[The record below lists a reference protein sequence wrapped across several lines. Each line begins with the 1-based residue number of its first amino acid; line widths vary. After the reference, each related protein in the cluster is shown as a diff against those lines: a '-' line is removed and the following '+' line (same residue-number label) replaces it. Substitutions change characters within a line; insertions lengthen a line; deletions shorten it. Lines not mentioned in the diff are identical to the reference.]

1 MPAKGTAEWQGDLKS
16 GSGTFSAGEGIAGDY
31 SFNKCHSVPYA
42 LIAYQ
47 TAYLKAHYR
56 SEYMAGIIS
65 TVMHTKDKVPY
76 FVNACKKMGLGVLP
90 PDVNESFAD
99 FRVLPDGTL
108 RFGLLAVKGVGEAAI
123 DQFIA
128 VRQEARFTSVWDFC
142 ERVDKMSANKRVME
156 ALIKA
161 GAFDSTGDTRR
172 GMLEVL
178 PQAMGLGQKVQ
189 ADQAAGQFDL
199 FGDMMGEAAGDDD
212 GEHDAVF
219 VKEYPEIGK
228 LEYPLQEKLDLEKD
242 ATGLYMSGHPI
253 DEYREA
259 LDSRAR
265 QQIASLVN
273 FSDKVE
279 VHIGGMIVGFR
290 ALVTKKG
297 DPMAFAELEG
307 TDGETV
313 RLVILPKAYEKVR
326 EKITQQRA
334 VIIVKGTMDARDGRA
349 DVLVDDVLTM
359 DEAPQLTAV
368 TVRAPENRLGEVG
381 VISELTR
388 ILRNYPGDATVDVR
402 VLTSSGE
409 KTLRLGSDWRVSVDA
424 GLRDEIRELLGPQ
437 AIV

>member
-1 MPAKGTAEWQGDLKS
+1 
-16 GSGTFSAGEGIAGDY
+16 
-31 SFNKCHSVPYA
+31 
-42 LIAYQ
+42 
-47 TAYLKAHYR
+47 
-56 SEYMAGIIS
+56 
-65 TVMHTKDKVPY
+65 
-76 FVNACKKMGLGVLP
+76 
-90 PDVNESFAD
+90 
-99 FRVLPDGTL
+99 
-108 RFGLLAVKGVGEAAI
+108 
-123 DQFIA
+123 
-128 VRQEARFTSVWDFC
+128 
-142 ERVDKMSANKRVME
+142 
-156 ALIKA
+156 
-161 GAFDSTGDTRR
+161 
-172 GMLEVL
+172 
-178 PQAMGLGQKVQ
+178 
-189 ADQAAGQFDL
+189 
-199 FGDMMGEAAGDDD
+199 
-212 GEHDAVF
+212 
-219 VKEYPEIGK
+219 
-228 LEYPLQEKLDLEKD
+228 
-242 ATGLYMSGHPI
+242 MSGHPI